1 MTNSNAPTVSRK
13 AFPVSA
19 DLALLVLRVAFG
31 VTVAVLHGWDKAAA
45 LFAGDGAQFPSVL
58 GLPPLLSSTLAVLA
72 EVVAALLVA
81 VGLLTRMSAAY
92 LSIFFIVTVV
102 VMHGGALAGEQ
113 GGELAFLY
121 LSAFAAITL
130 VGPGGY
136 SVDRL
141 LRRRL
146 SAD

>member
-1 MTNSNAPTVSRK
+1 VSRK

-31 VTVAVLHGWDKAAA
+31 VTMAVLHGWDKAAT
-45 LFAGDGAQFPSVL
+45 LFAGDGSQFPSVL
-58 GLPPLLSSTLAVLA
+58 GLPSLLSSALAVLA